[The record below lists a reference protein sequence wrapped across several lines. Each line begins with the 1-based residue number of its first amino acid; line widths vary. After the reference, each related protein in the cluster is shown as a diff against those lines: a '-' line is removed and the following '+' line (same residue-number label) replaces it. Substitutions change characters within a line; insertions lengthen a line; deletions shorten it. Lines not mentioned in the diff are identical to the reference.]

1 MQINWLNK
9 FIEYAYMHA
18 LSCWC
23 VSMCSLAINYKQSY
37 FLNYFLGMHLQLAQK
52 INFGIQAAWTFAIIE
67 QQNSMHAC
75 APYWVT
81 LKLGWCLKW
90 IMIPV

>member
-1 MQINWLNK
+1 
-9 FIEYAYMHA
+9 MHT

-23 VSMCSLAINYKQSY
+23 VSMCSLAILSKVI
-37 FLNYFLGMHLQLAQK
+37 FLIIFLGMHLQLAQK

-67 QQNSMHAC
+67 QQNSC

-90 IMIPV
+90 TMIPV